1 MTEKRTKHE
10 SASSRSVRAARYP
23 LPIRARVSSPFGAGL
38 VIAGRQSPHLIY
50 LLEHAGQRTAELFV
64 GNKFD
69 VLLFPVLRRAEA
81 HTSLSDSALT
91 R

>member
-38 VIAGRQSPHLIY
+38 VIAGRQPFSRFIY
-50 LLEHAGQRTAELFV
+50 FLEHAKQLFQLLLIDNKSLDVVELHNSF
-64 GNKFD
+64 
-69 VLLFPVLRRAEA
+69 
-81 HTSLSDSALT
+81 SDSALT